1 MELSQR
7 LNDPTVRQQIAQD
20 CTHLIDQQVSAKG
33 GLGGFALKTAYGVVK
48 GIGADYIPGAVKRV
62 LPDAL
67 SALDPV
73 WAEGEQAGDPVQY
86 LDSHRDRTADA
97 ILGVTDARI
106 ASSSNKVITGAYGKL
121 RKSIQSD
128 VAAAVPGLAAILHNR
143 LPAWH
148 HYKTIHSG
156 RT

>member
-7 LNDPTVRQQIAQD
+7 LSDRTIRHQIAQD

-33 GLGGFALKTAYGVVK
+33 GLGGFAIKAAYGVVK
-48 GIGADYIPGAVKRV
+48 GIGADYVPGAVGRL
-62 LPDAL
+62 LPEAL

-86 LDSHRDRTADA
+86 LSNHRDLAADV

-106 ASSSNKVITGAYGKL
+106 AKSSNKVITGAYGKL
-121 RKSIQSD
+121 RKSIQGD
-128 VAAAVPGLAAILHNR
+128 VAEAVPGLAEILQNR
-143 LPAWH
+143 LAA
-148 HYKTIHSG
+148 
-156 RT
+156 

>member
-48 GIGADYIPGAVKRV
+48 GIGADYV
-62 LPDAL
+62 LHAAL
-67 SALDPV
+67 SAMDPV

-97 ILGVTDARI
+97 ILGVTAARI

-143 LPAWH
+143 LPA
-148 HYKTIHSG
+148 
-156 RT
+156 